1 VEPGSIK
8 LDLHRRDFTIN
19 TLAIRLDG
27 DYLGQLLDFYGGR
40 RDLRRGIIRV
50 LHSLSF
56 IDDPTRILR
65 AVRLEQRLGFTI
77 EQNTANLIKDALP
90 LLDRVSGERLRNEIE
105 LSLGEANP
113 IQVMER
119 LDAVGVMAQ
128 FHPSLHWQPE
138 TAAVY
143 ARIPGFAADPVW
155 SDIYRT
161 SSPLFFYFA
170 AWLAP
175 FDRAIREVV
184 ASRLRVRKSTL
195 ENLLELDD
203 LRAGL
208 ASLPADARPSQVV
221 LILEPL
227 APRTLLTARMLGMGP
242 LLDQWLE
249 RYVTEWRYVKTG
261 ITGDDL
267 RRAGLPPGPVYTQ
280 ILDKILVA
288 RLDGQVTNEQEERA
302 LFKSLVASVN
312 L

>member
-1 VEPGSIK
+1 
-8 LDLHRRDFTIN
+8 
-19 TLAIRLDG
+19 
-27 DYLGQLLDFYGGR
+27 
-40 RDLRRGIIRV
+40 
-50 LHSLSF
+50 
-56 IDDPTRILR
+56 
-65 AVRLEQRLGFTI
+65 
-77 EQNTANLIKDALP
+77 
-90 LLDRVSGERLRNEIE
+90 
-105 LSLGEANP
+105 
-113 IQVMER
+113 
-119 LDAVGVMAQ
+119 
-128 FHPSLHWQPE
+128 
-138 TAAVY
+138 
-143 ARIPGFAADPVW
+143 
-155 SDIYRT
+155 
-161 SSPLFFYFA
+161 LFFYFA